1 MNLKTVSEIY
11 DTGMTMDDI
20 KKVQQMNLVN
30 EYLNVK
36 YKNFK
41 TKQKDVC
48 RDIGITP
55 YRLNK
60 NLRELDSRPLHKPNS
75 KPTGKRDL
83 VYNPETGKMRDRNS
97 KSYKKEMKMNLH
109 SENNSNTTENS
120 TEKPISKIPRKSKGW
135 NTNVTGGTTEEPTG
149 GTNLENTSDSDL
161 VTVNFN
167 PAVQL
172 EDRKVRDDSK
182 SLRKEAI
189 NKILENT

>member
-60 NLRELDSRPLHKPNS
+60 NLRELDSRPLHKPNA

-109 SENNSNTTENS
+109 SENSIENTENS

-135 NTNVTGGTTEEPTG
+135 GTTGGTTEDL
-149 GTNLENTSDSDL
+149 NENPNILFPGAERTIDKSGKPIYKFDPDED
-161 VTVNFN
+161 NIQE
-167 PAVQL
+167 QL
-172 EDRKVRDDSK
+172 DK
-182 SLRKEAI
+182 I
-189 NKILENT
+189 NKEIIGK